1 MHIERE
7 KSMSSKRRH
16 GKKCSNYMER
26 SHAKKLPKARKTKKD
41 KAIREGQEQS

>member
-16 GKKCSNYMER
+16 GKKCSNWSRR
-26 SHAKKLPKARKTKKD
+26 SEVKKEWPKARKTKKD
-41 KAIREGQEQS
+41 KAIREGQE